1 MNRPFLSKTVLTA
14 LILSLLTSV
23 ATAAGAQST
32 VSIIKGR
39 VTLLDGA
46 PVSGVSVSIEGSKN
60 VSITDG
66 NGRFTIAETAAGT
79 RVAVV
84 SIGTRVLS
92 RESITISANAETL
105 HDFILRPAQLRVLG
119 TVRIVAGQDAE
130 GMRFLANTHDGQLT
144 TGKKSEVLLV
154 DGLGANLAQNVGRQV
169 LGRVPGM
176 NFSETENGGFPSS
189 GIGLRGLTPTQSVEM
204 NVRQNGTNIAADV
217 YGYPETYYSP
227 PLEAVDR
234 IEVTRGASALQYGP
248 QFGGV
253 VNYVMRRGDTDT
265 KFALR
270 ARQTTGSFGLLNSFA
285 SAGGTIDGWRYYAF
299 AQRRSLDGWRPNSAL
314 TQTAGYGALE
324 RTLSSTLDLR
334 IDYSLLRNR
343 LQMPGG
349 LTDAE
354 FDRSAQQSF
363 RSRNWLTSPWNVTTA
378 TLDWRI
384 APDVRLITTTSYLN
398 SERSLVWRN
407 EDGGP
412 AALDNIDPATGT
424 YVPREV
430 GRERFQ
436 NVTTESRLLVSKNIF
451 DVPHT
456 VATGVRLFT
465 GWSTRQGG
473 GQGST
478 GSDFDLSLHS
488 GGYGYDLAFR
498 QLSGSAFIEDAIS
511 VTPRLTLS
519 PGVRAEWLR
528 TQVSGYNQGPFDALT
543 RERTVPLAGIAAQYL
558 LTGST
563 ALYGNITQAYRP
575 LTYDALTPLGS
586 VSIVDPAL
594 HDAKGLT
601 MDLGWRG
608 SLGDR
613 VRFDVSAFRIE
624 YQGRP
629 GLVSKTNASGATY
642 TLRTNV
648 ADSRHEGIESYVEVS
663 PFGPG
668 ADHAFGKTT
677 VFNSL
682 ALIRARYVTGEF
694 SGRDVEQAP
703 PVIERAGV
711 TWSLGRVSSTVQV
724 SYTARSFAD
733 ANNTVRSDDSVIGE
747 IPGYSVVDW
756 SGSLRLSQN
765 LDLQFGANNLF
776 NRKYFTLRTDEYPGP
791 GIIPASGRS
800 VYLTLSV
807 LPSAAPR
814 RSDRRP
820 Y

>member
-1 MNRPFLSKTVLTA
+1 MNRLLLSKTVLTA
-14 LILSLLTSV
+14 LMLSLLTNP
-23 ATAAGAQST
+23 AGAQSA
-32 VSIIKGR
+32 VGALKGR

-46 PVSGVSVSIEGSKN
+46 PVSGVSVSIVGSKDAH
-60 VSITDG
+60 ITDG
-66 NGRFTIAETAAGT
+66 NGRFAIVEAEAGT
-79 RVAVV
+79 RTVV
-84 SIGTRVLS
+84 IAIGSRELA
-92 RESITISANAETL
+92 RESITIPPSAETV
-105 HDFILRPAQLRVLG
+105 HDFVLRPAQLRVLG
-119 TVRIVAGQDAE
+119 TVRIVAGQDAQ
-130 GMRFLANTHDGQLT
+130 GMRFLANTHDGQLSA
-144 TGKKSEVLLV
+144 GKKSEVLLV

-189 GIGLRGLTPTQSVEM
+189 GIGLRGLSPTQSVEM

-253 VNYVMRRGDTDT
+253 VNYVMRRGEADT
-265 KFALR
+265 KFVIR

-299 AQRRSLDGWRPNSAL
+299 AQRRSLDGWRANSAL

-324 RTLSSTLDLR
+324 RALSSTLDLR

-354 FDRSAQQSF
+354 FERSAQQSF

-384 APDVRLITTTSYLN
+384 TPDVRLITTTSYLN

-412 AALDNIDPATGT
+412 SARDNIDPATGM

-436 NVTTESRLLVSKNIF
+436 NVTTESRLLVSRTVF
-451 DVPHT
+451 GVPNT
-456 VATGVRLFT
+456 IATGVRLFT

-473 GQGST
+473 GPGST
-478 GSDFDLSLHS
+478 GSDFDLSLR
-488 GGYGYDLAFR
+488 GGSYGYDLAFR

-528 TQVSGYNQGPFDALT
+528 TQVSGYNQGPFDART
-543 RERTVPLAGIAAQYL
+543 RERTVPLAGLSAQYL
-558 LTGST
+558 VNGST
-563 ALYGNITQAYRP
+563 ALYGNISQAYRP

-586 VSIVDPAL
+586 VSIIDPAL
-594 HDAKGLT
+594 HDAKGVT

-608 SLGDR
+608 AIGDR

-629 GLVSKTNASGATY
+629 GLVSKTRANGEEY
-642 TLRTNV
+642 TVRTNV

-663 PFGPG
+663 PFGG
-668 ADHAFGKTT
+668 GTDHSFGKTT

-694 SGRDVEQAP
+694 RGRDVEQAP

-711 TWSLGRVSSTVQV
+711 TWSLGRVSSTMQV
-724 SYTARSFAD
+724 SYTARSFSD
-733 ANNTVRSDDSVIGE
+733 ANNTVRSDDSVVGE
-747 IPGYSVVDW
+747 IPGYSIVDW
-756 SGSLRLSQN
+756 SGSLRLSSN
-765 LDLQFGANNLF
+765 LDLQFGVNNLF

-807 LPSAAPR
+807 SPSAGARRADR
-814 RSDRRP
+814 RS

>member
-1 MNRPFLSKTVLTA
+1 MNRLLLCKTVLTA
-14 LILSLLTSV
+14 LMLSLLTNP
-23 ATAAGAQST
+23 AGAQSA
-32 VSIIKGR
+32 VGALKGR

-46 PVSGVSVSIEGSKN
+46 PVSGVSVSIEGSKATTT
-60 VSITDG
+60 TDG
-66 NGRFTIAETAAGT
+66 TGRFAIVDAATGT
-79 RVAVV
+79 RTVV
-84 SIGTRVLS
+84 IAIGTRVLA
-92 RESITISANAETL
+92 RESIAISSGAESV
-105 HDFILRPAQLRVLG
+105 HDFVLRPAQLRVLG
-119 TVRIVAGQDAE
+119 TVRIVAGQDAD
-130 GMRFLANTHDGQLT
+130 GMRVLANTHDGQLT
-144 TGKKSEVLLV
+144 VGKKSEVLLV

-189 GIGLRGLTPTQSVEM
+189 GIGLRGLSPTQSVEM

-253 VNYVMRRGDTDT
+253 VNYVMRRGETDT
-265 KFALR
+265 KFAIR

-299 AQRRSLDGWRPNSAL
+299 AQRRSLDGWRANSAL

-324 RTLSSTLDLR
+324 RALSPTLDLR

-354 FDRSAQQSF
+354 FERSAQQSF

-378 TLDWRI
+378 TR
-384 APDVRLITTTSYLN
+384 YLK

-412 AALDNIDPATGT
+412 SARDNIDPATGT

-436 NVTTESRLLVSKNIF
+436 NVTAESRLLMTRNIF
-451 DVPHT
+451 GVPNT

-473 GQGST
+473 GPGST
-478 GSDFDLSLHS
+478 GSDFDLSLHG
-488 GGYGYDLAFR
+488 GGYSYDLAFR

-511 VTPRLTLS
+511 ITPRLTLS

-528 TQVSGYNQGPFDALT
+528 TQVSGYKEGPFDALT
-543 RERTVPLAGIAAQYL
+543 RARTVPLAGLAAQYL
-558 LTGST
+558 VNGST
-563 ALYGNITQAYRP
+563 ALYGNISQAYRP

-586 VSIVDPAL
+586 VSIIDPTL
-594 HDAKGLT
+594 HDAKGVT

-608 SLGDR
+608 ALGDR
-613 VRFDVSAFRIE
+613 VRFDISAFRIE

-629 GLVSKTNASGATY
+629 GLVSKTRANGEAY
-642 TLRTNV
+642 TVRTNV
-648 ADSRHEGIESYVEVS
+648 ADSRHEGFESYVEVS

-668 ADHAFGKTT
+668 SDHPLGKVT

-703 PVIERAGV
+703 PVIERAGI

-724 SYTARSFAD
+724 SYTARSFSD
-733 ANNTVRSDDSVIGE
+733 ANNTGRSDDSVIGE
-747 IPGYSVVDW
+747 IPAYTITDW
-756 SGSLRLSQN
+756 SGSLRLSSN
-765 LDLQFGANNLF
+765 LDLQFGVNNLF
-776 NRKYFTLRTDEYPGP
+776 DRKYFTLRTDEYPGP
-791 GIIPASGRS
+791 GIIPATGRS

-807 LPSAAPR
+807 SPSVAPR
-814 RSDRRP
+814 RQDRRP
-820 Y
+820 

>member
-1 MNRPFLSKTVLTA
+1 MNRPLLSKTVLTA
-14 LILSLLTSV
+14 LMLSLLTN
-23 ATAAGAQST
+23 TAGAQST
-32 VSIIKGR
+32 VGALKGR

-46 PVSGVSVSIEGSKN
+46 PVSGVSVSIDGWKDA
-60 VSITDG
+60 SITDG
-66 NGRFTIAETAAGT
+66 NGRFAIVDAAAGT
-79 RVAVV
+79 RTVV
-84 SIGTRVLS
+84 IAIGTRVLA
-92 RESITISANAETL
+92 RESITITASTETV
-105 HDFILRPAQLRVLG
+105 HDFVVRPAQLRVLG
-119 TVRIVAGQDAE
+119 TVRIVAGQDVE
-130 GMRFLANTHDGQLT
+130 GMRVLANTHDGQLT

-154 DGLGANLAQNVGRQV
+154 DGLGANLAQNVARQV

-189 GIGLRGLTPTQSVEM
+189 GIGLRGLSPTQSVEM

-253 VNYVMRRGDTDT
+253 VNYVMRRGETDT
-265 KFALR
+265 KFAIR
-270 ARQTTGSFGLLNSFA
+270 ARQTTGSFGLLNSFV

-299 AQRRSLDGWRPNSAL
+299 AQRRSLDGWRANSAL

-324 RTLSSTLDLR
+324 RALSPTLDLR

-354 FDRSAQQSF
+354 FERSAQQSF
-363 RSRNWLTSPWNVTTA
+363 RSRNWLTSPWNVTTT

-412 AALDNIDPATGT
+412 SALDNIDPVTGT

-436 NVTTESRLLVSKNIF
+436 NVTAESRLLVTRNIF
-451 DVPHT
+451 GAPNT

-473 GQGST
+473 GPGST
-478 GSDFDLSLHS
+478 GSDFDLSLH
-488 GGYGYDLAFR
+488 GGSYGYDLAFH

-511 VTPRLTLS
+511 ITSRLTLS

-528 TQVSGYNQGPFDALT
+528 THVSGYNHGPFDERT
-543 RERTVPLAGIAAQYL
+543 RERTVPLAGLATQYL
-558 LTGST
+558 VNGST
-563 ALYGNITQAYRP
+563 ALYGNISQAYRP

-586 VSIVDPAL
+586 VSIIDPAL
-594 HDAKGLT
+594 HDAKGVT

-608 SLGDR
+608 AIGDR
-613 VRFDVSAFRIE
+613 VRFDISAFRIE

-629 GLVSKTNASGATY
+629 GLVSKIRANGEAY
-642 TLRTNV
+642 TVRTNV
-648 ADSRHEGIESYVEVS
+648 ADSRHEGFESYIEGS
-663 PFGPG
+663 PFNAAAAHPLGNI
-668 ADHAFGKTT
+668 TL
-677 VFNSL
+677 FNSL
-682 ALIRARYVTGEF
+682 ALIRARYASGEF
-694 SGRDVEQAP
+694 RGNAVEQAP

-711 TWSLGRVSSTVQV
+711 TWWLGRISSTVQV

-733 ANNTVRSDDSVIGE
+733 ANNTVRGEDSVIGE
-747 IPGYSVVDW
+747 IPAYAITDW
-756 SGSLRLSQN
+756 SGSLRLSAN
-765 LDLQFGANNLF
+765 LNAQFGVNNLF

-791 GIIPASGRS
+791 GIIPASSRS
-800 VYLTLSV
+800 VYLTISV
-807 LPSAAPR
+807 SPAPVSPR
-814 RSDRRP
+814 RDRRP
-820 Y
+820 S